1 MLFGRFHIRR
11 PTEGHGTIYSMLP
24 AYCDSVEILRNSFV
38 YATTS
43 RIQYFVITYLLTAYD
58 SDNRL
63 RSSRVEPRFSGSGW
77 ITVIP

>member
-11 PTEGHGTIYSMLP
+11 PTEGHGTIYPMLP

-43 RIQYFVITYLLTAYD
+43 RIQYFVITYLLT
-58 SDNRL
+58 L
-63 RSSRVEPRFSGSGW
+63 HMIQVESSR
-77 ITVIP
+77 T